1 MQHRALIC
9 GQKNTSNQHK
19 LCLQI
24 SALACCPPC
33 ASSAEDIF
41 GTDIYIQFS
50 YCYFFFL
57 LVLNSKCNA
66 VTRASKSRGRLESR
80 HHLLQKLRAI
90 GETGS
95 LNSYLCLCPLSAL
108 CNQIN
113 LNKTGGKLMHW
124 SSAQSI
130 VWFTHYCTAA
140 EGHISS
146 HCSEPNWELKPLRT
160 KKYSTWK
167 NAIFQIVF
175 SSFKLFN
182 MVTQTLGKKWN

>member
-1 MQHRALIC
+1 MFADFSSGLLP
-9 GQKNTSNQHK
+9 S
-19 LCLQI
+19 LCII
-24 SALACCPPC
+24 SCR
-33 ASSAEDIF
+33 
-41 GTDIYIQFS
+41 YIW
-50 YCYFFFL
+50 YWYLHLVLLLLFFFL

-146 HCSEPNWELKPLRT
+146 HCSEPNWELKPFRT

-182 MVTQTLGKKWN
+182 MVTQTLGKKWNCITITQRI

>member
-1 MQHRALIC
+1 MFADFSSGLLPC
-9 GQKNTSNQHK
+9 
-19 LCLQI
+19 LCII
-24 SALACCPPC
+24 SWR
-33 ASSAEDIF
+33 
-41 GTDIYIQFS
+41 YIW
-50 YCYFFFL
+50 YWYLHLVLLLLFFFL

-113 LNKTGGKLMHW
+113 LNKTGGNLMHW

-167 NAIFQIVF
+167 NAIFQIMF
-175 SSFKLFN
+175 SSFKL
-182 MVTQTLGKKWN
+182 LIWSHKPWGKMELHYYYAENLIS